1 MTDRF
6 FRFAHDRCSF
16 LCRIAASAPAVHFL
30 RTISRRSVQIRNP
43 FRSGCGSAFIIP
55 YSPKIF
61 KSNFVVSGKAVSRRS
76 AGACLS
82 DTPAG
87 EPQQGS
93 RFLHPHFHLT
103 KPGKR
108 GILSCTFFSHR
119 YFADVVKLA
128 DTIDLGSI
136 APACRFKSCHPHQ
149 NKTLRNDAAALFLS
163 VSFFVPGAVLYLS
176 FMQAVC
182 PDLLKLS
189 RKNGKFFL

>member
-1 MTDRF
+1 M
-6 FRFAHDRCSF
+6 
-16 LCRIAASAPAVHFL
+16 V
-30 RTISRRSVQIRNP
+30 
-43 FRSGCGSAFIIP
+43 
-55 YSPKIF
+55 
-61 KSNFVVSGKAVSRRS
+61 
-76 AGACLS
+76 
-82 DTPAG
+82 
-87 EPQQGS
+87 E
-93 RFLHPHFHLT
+93 
-103 KPGKR
+103 
-108 GILSCTFFSHR
+108 
-119 YFADVVKLA
+119 LA